1 MNFLYKLFFVFS
13 LIFLV
18 TILFLTAI
26 SFPLVENS
34 TIQKIIDIPSGTN
47 AKEIVHILEKNEI
60 IGKNNYLFIILIKLS
75 KLEVKLKFGEYN
87 LSPSLNMLQI
97 LNKLARGEIVV
108 YKITIPEG
116 YNSIQIAELLD
127 KKEIVEKESFLK
139 LVKYGEK
146 SWEGYLFPDTYEVPK
161 KYGAENM
168 LKLMLS
174 NFEQVAVDNKLI
186 NKAEQTG
193 FTMDEII
200 TLASIIEKEAKFA
213 EEKKQISS
221 VFHNRLKSGMKLQ
234 SCATIQYILGKPKEK
249 LEESD
254 LEIESPYNTYL
265 YKGLPPGPI
274 CNPGIDSIIAALEPA
289 NEDYLFFVL
298 GDNGRHIFS
307 KTYEEHLKN
316 KNDKNDKND
325 KKGAWH

>member
-1 MNFLYKLFFVFS
+1 MNFIYKLFFVFS

-26 SFPLVENS
+26 YFPLVENS
-34 TIQKIIDIPSGTN
+34 TIQKIINIPSGTN

-60 IGKNNYLFIILIKLS
+60 IRKNNYLFIILIKLS
-75 KLEVKLKFGEYN
+75 KLEDKLKFGEYN

-116 YNSIQIAELLD
+116 YTSIQIAELLD

-161 KYGAENM
+161 KYGPENM
-168 LKLMLS
+168 FKLLLS
-174 NFEQVAVDNKLI
+174 NYEQVAVDNKLI

-213 EEKKQISS
+213 EEKRQISS

-254 LEIESPYNTYL
+254 LEIESPYNTYI

-289 NEDYLFFVL
+289 NEDYLYFVL

-316 KNDKNDKND
+316 KK
-325 KKGAWH
+325 

>member
-1 MNFLYKLFFVFS
+1 MNFIYKLFFVFS

-26 SFPLVENS
+26 YFPLVENS
-34 TIQKIIDIPSGTN
+34 TIQKIINIPSGTN

-60 IGKNNYLFIILIKLS
+60 IRKNNYLFIILIKLS
-75 KLEVKLKFGEYN
+75 KLEDKLKFGEYN

-116 YNSIQIAELLD
+116 YTSIQIAELLD

-168 LKLMLS
+168 FKLMLS

-213 EEKKQISS
+213 EEKRQISS

-254 LEIESPYNTYL
+254 LEIESPYNTYI
-265 YKGLPPGPI
+265 YKGLPPDPI

-289 NEDYLFFVL
+289 NEDYLYFVL

-316 KNDKNDKND
+316 KK
-325 KKGAWH
+325 

>member
-1 MNFLYKLFFVFS
+1 MNFIYKLFFVFS

-18 TILFLTAI
+18 TILFFTAI
-26 SFPLVENS
+26 YFPLVENS
-34 TIQKIIDIPSGTN
+34 TIQKIINIPSGSN

-60 IGKNNYLFIILIKLS
+60 IRKNNYLFIILIKLS
-75 KLEVKLKFGEYN
+75 KLEDKLKFGEYN
-87 LSPSLNMLQI
+87 LSPSLSMLQI

-116 YNSIQIAELLD
+116 YTSIQIAELLD

-139 LVKYGEK
+139 LVKYGEN

-161 KYGAENM
+161 KYGEENM
-168 LKLMLS
+168 FKLMLS
-174 NFEQVAVDNKLI
+174 NFGQVAVDNKLI

-213 EEKKQISS
+213 EEKRQISS
-221 VFHNRLKSGMKLQ
+221 VFHNRLKIGMKLQ
-234 SCATIQYILGKPKEK
+234 SCATIQYILGKPKEI

-316 KNDKNDKND
+316 KK
-325 KKGAWH
+325 

>member
-1 MNFLYKLFFVFS
+1 MNFIYKLFFVFS

-26 SFPLVENS
+26 YFPLVENS
-34 TIQKIIDIPSGTN
+34 TIQKIINIPSGSN

-60 IGKNNYLFIILIKLS
+60 IRKNNYLFIILIKLS
-75 KLEVKLKFGEYN
+75 KLEDKLKFGEYN

-116 YNSIQIAELLD
+116 YTSIQIAELLD

-161 KYGAENM
+161 KFGAENM
-168 LKLMLS
+168 FKLMLS
-174 NFEQVAVDNKLI
+174 NFERVAVDNKLI

-213 EEKKQISS
+213 EEKRQISS

-274 CNPGIDSIIAALEPA
+274 CNPGIDSIVAALEPA

-316 KNDKNDKND
+316 KK
-325 KKGAWH
+325 

>member
-1 MNFLYKLFFVFS
+1 MNFIYKLFFVFS

-26 SFPLVENS
+26 YFPLVENS

-60 IGKNNYLFIILIKLS
+60 IRKNNYLFIILIKLS
-75 KLEVKLKFGEYN
+75 KLEDKLKFGEYN

-97 LNKLARGEIVV
+97 LNKLTRGEIVV

-116 YNSIQIAELLD
+116 YTSIQIAELLD
-127 KKEIVEKESFLK
+127 KKEMVEKESFLK
-139 LVKYGEK
+139 LIKYGEK

-168 LKLMLS
+168 FKLMLS

-186 NKAEQTG
+186 NKAKQTG

-213 EEKKQISS
+213 EEKRQISS

-254 LEIESPYNTYL
+254 LEIESPYNTYI

-289 NEDYLFFVL
+289 NEDYLYFVL

-316 KNDKNDKND
+316 KK
-325 KKGAWH
+325 

>member
-1 MNFLYKLFFVFS
+1 MNFIYKLFFVFS

-18 TILFLTAI
+18 TILFFTAI
-26 SFPLVENS
+26 YFPLVENS
-34 TIQKIIDIPSGTN
+34 TIQKIINIPSGTN

-60 IGKNNYLFIILIKLS
+60 IRKNNYLFIILIKLS
-75 KLEVKLKFGEYN
+75 KLEDKLKFGEYN
-87 LSPSLNMLQI
+87 LSPSLSMLQI

-116 YNSIQIAELLD
+116 FTSIQIAELLD

-168 LKLMLS
+168 FKLMLS
-174 NFEQVAVDNKLI
+174 NFEQVAVENKLI

-200 TLASIIEKEAKFA
+200 TLASIIEKEAQFA
-213 EEKKQISS
+213 EEKRQISS
-221 VFHNRLKSGMKLQ
+221 VFHNRLKIGMKLQ
-234 SCATIQYILGKPKEK
+234 SCATIQYILGKPKEI

-289 NEDYLFFVL
+289 NEDYLYFVL

-316 KNDKNDKND
+316 KK
-325 KKGAWH
+325 

>member
-1 MNFLYKLFFVFS
+1 MNFIYKLFFIFS

-26 SFPLVENS
+26 YFPLVENS
-34 TIQKIIDIPSGTN
+34 TIQKIINIPSGTN

-60 IGKNNYLFIILIKLS
+60 IRKNNYLFIILIKLS
-75 KLEVKLKFGEYN
+75 KLEDKLKFGEYN

-116 YNSIQIAELLD
+116 YTSIQIAELLD

-168 LKLMLS
+168 FKLMLS

-213 EEKKQISS
+213 EEKRQISS

-289 NEDYLFFVL
+289 NEDYLYFIL

-316 KNDKNDKND
+316 KK
-325 KKGAWH
+325 

>member
-213 EEKKQISS
+213 EEKRQISS

-316 KNDKNDKND
+316 KNGKND

>member
-1 MNFLYKLFFVFS
+1 MNFIYKLFFIFS

-26 SFPLVENS
+26 YFPLVENS
-34 TIQKIIDIPSGTN
+34 TIQKIINIPSGTN

-60 IGKNNYLFIILIKLS
+60 IRKNNYLFIILIKLS
-75 KLEVKLKFGEYN
+75 KLEDKLKFGEYN

-116 YNSIQIAELLD
+116 YTSIQIAELLD

-168 LKLMLS
+168 FKLMLS

-213 EEKKQISS
+213 EEKRQISS

-289 NEDYLFFVL
+289 NEDYLYFVL

-316 KNDKNDKND
+316 KK
-325 KKGAWH
+325 

>member
-1 MNFLYKLFFVFS
+1 MNFIYKLFFIFS

-18 TILFLTAI
+18 TILFFTAI
-26 SFPLVENS
+26 YFPLVENS
-34 TIQKIIDIPSGTN
+34 TIQKIINIPSGTN

-60 IGKNNYLFIILIKLS
+60 IRKNNYLFIILIKLS
-75 KLEVKLKFGEYN
+75 KLEDKLKFGEYN

-116 YNSIQIAELLD
+116 YTSIQIAELLD

-168 LKLMLS
+168 FKLMLS

-213 EEKKQISS
+213 EEKRQISS
-221 VFHNRLKSGMKLQ
+221 VFHNRLKIGMKLQ
-234 SCATIQYILGKPKEK
+234 SCATIQYILGKPKEI

-316 KNDKNDKND
+316 KK
-325 KKGAWH
+325 